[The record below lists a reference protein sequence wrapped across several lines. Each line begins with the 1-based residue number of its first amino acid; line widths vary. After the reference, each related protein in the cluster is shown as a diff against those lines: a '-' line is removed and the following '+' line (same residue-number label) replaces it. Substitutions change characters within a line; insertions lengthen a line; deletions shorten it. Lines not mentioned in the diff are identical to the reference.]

1 MDGTP
6 PRVELAENWLV
17 QQNSRQLSCAWLF
30 HRTLLGFLV
39 RPKQLP
45 RRLHLLA
52 PPALGRWSLT
62 EAHGTRARTCGSRPI
77 RFALDQSSSGPA
89 LGPLLAKGMAG
100 NYCGMNFR
108 LLARWPSKDIL
119 PTSVACDTACEAL
132 RHYRRMRKNRMEV
145 LIIVTW
151 EGAGSR
157 EITTHRLRTLA
168 ESERAKIRRPKRRNW
183 KTVTGALV
191 GMVASTLPR
200 AFSDIEIELA
210 ATTLA
215 TSLCF

>member
-1 MDGTP
+1 MQSEQAKRFVQELHHHHLAVAEIQLALRILAIELVDFVLRGHEDSILA
-6 PRVELAENWLV
+6 RVY
-17 QQNSRQLSCAWLF
+17 
-30 HRTLLGFLV
+30 
-39 RPKQLP
+39 PKLP
-45 RRLHLLA
+45 RR
-52 PPALGRWSLT
+52 
-62 EAHGTRARTCGSRPI
+62 GTVACQGV
-77 RFALDQSSSGPA
+77 
-89 LGPLLAKGMAG
+89 AG
-100 NYCGMNFR
+100 NHCDMNFR

-215 TSLCF
+215 TSLCCR